1 MAIRIDI
8 TTIKNLEK
16 ILKIVYFLFAINK
29 ILRYNP
35 NMKLGKTEFLKKDAN
50 LPLSRPAFFFFIK
63 L

>member
-35 NMKLGKTEFLKKDAN
+35 NMKLGKTEFLKKDAD
-50 LPLSRPAFFFFIK
+50 LP
-63 L
+63 

>member
-35 NMKLGKTEFLKKDAN
+35 NMKLGKTEFLKKDAD
-50 LPLSRPAFFFFIK
+50 LPLSRSAFCFFIK